1 MRKLLFA
8 VAIAILAWAIV
19 IVPLPLLAIQPAPAQ
34 PVADLVDVS
43 AASGTVPEDLLFTAV
58 EVRPQTTAGAV
69 EVLLDEHRDLTFT
82 PTVIPPGVEPEEF
95 LELQKRMFEESVR
108 IAAAIGLRA
117 GGGDVTISGSGA
129 RVAGTVPGTAAD
141 RALERGDVIVAVD
154 GRDVGLASDVVTALS
169 GLEAGEEVELTV
181 ERGDERITETLE
193 LSELPEGV
201 GPGIGV
207 LASTVDLEIETPI
220 DIEPNPDTRVGGPS
234 AGLLIA
240 LGVYDATTDTDL
252 VGDRIIAGTGTIDTS
267 GNVGPVSGVEQK
279 VRAAV
284 LADADVF
291 LVPSEQEEEAR
302 AAAPSDLE
310 VIAVGDI
317 DEAIAAL
324 EG

>member
-8 VAIAILAWAIV
+8 AAIGILAVAIV

-34 PVADLVDVS
+34 PVADVLDVS
-43 AASGTVPEDLLFTAV
+43 AASGTVPETLLFTAV
-58 EVRPQTTAGAV
+58 EVQPQTTAGAV
-69 EVLLDEHRDLTFT
+69 EVWLDEHRDLTFT
-82 PTVIPPGVEPEEF
+82 PAVIPPGVEPEEF

-117 GGGDVTISGSGA
+117 GGADVTISGSGA

-141 RALERGDVIVAVD
+141 RVLERGDVIVAVE

-169 GLEAGEEVELTV
+169 GRETGEEVEITV
-181 ERGDERITETLE
+181 ERGDERVTETLV
-193 LSELPEGV
+193 LSQLPEGV

-207 LASTVDLEIETPI
+207 LASTVDLQIDTPV
-220 DIEPNPDTRVGGPS
+220 DIRPNPDTRVGGPS

-252 VGDRIIAGTGTIDTS
+252 VGDRTIAGTGTIDTS
-267 GNVGPVSGVEQK
+267 GNVGPVSGIEQK

-291 LVPSEQEEEAR
+291 LVPSQQEDEAR
-302 AAAPSDLE
+302 AAAPSGLE
-310 VIAVGDI
+310 VVAVADI
-317 DEAIAAL
+317 DEAVAAL